1 MSRTFR
7 RLFFFAAATTL
18 AISAASAASVPV
30 TEAATPVAKPLPGCS
45 AVLST
50 AVAAADLK
58 KAASRASSS
67 GSGSTDG
74 SSGGSGSTNGSSG
87 GSGSTNGSSS
97 GSGSSNGSSSGS
109 GSSSARSAPYS
120 KTLLANGDFLLETSW
135 QTWECMNGVKARA
148 FLTLR
153 PFPASSSA
161 AARKSDDGGG
171 GGGGGSNR
179 GDDGVLHCSTIDAGI
194 EIDDQAFQE
203 DTLPSVAQV
212 DACRP
217 RFCVA
222 SSKGNNTT
230 AGAGAGRRT
239 CEGPYLRT
247 YLDSPAS
254 DSAFAPFRAVQ
265 LDYEPLGHA
274 PRGIYA
280 DPHFDFHFYY
290 DSPREEVEA
299 IERGECGGGFLSA
312 ASWKRALA
320 PVPLKCFPSG
330 AAWTNVGLA
339 VYGMGNHIVNL
350 LSPEFGRLP
359 MRGFGTTLL
368 FASALF
374 LGRRG
379 GGGRSSFFLLLLLP
393 VRAAALFSPRSS
405 VFSFSLSF
413 SFE

>member
-7 RLFFFAAATTL
+7 LLFFFAAATTL

-171 GGGGGSNR
+171 G
-179 GDDGVLHCSTIDAGI
+179 
-194 EIDDQAFQE
+194 
-203 DTLPSVAQV
+203 
-212 DACRP
+212 
-217 RFCVA
+217 
-222 SSKGNNTT
+222 
-230 AGAGAGRRT
+230 
-239 CEGPYLRT
+239 
-247 YLDSPAS
+247 
-254 DSAFAPFRAVQ
+254 
-265 LDYEPLGHA
+265 
-274 PRGIYA
+274 
-280 DPHFDFHFYY
+280 
-290 DSPREEVEA
+290 
-299 IERGECGGGFLSA
+299 FLSA